1 MNMHSIRF
9 EGAPA
14 FQPTT
19 FEPTR
24 SDRRCSG
31 ANDDATC
38 LGHCDA
44 ATRFAEICA
53 AIGGTTMLHDLMPD
67 VVTVSFG
74 SRTKDIWARLKARGL
89 DFVGRGEWRGEPV
102 LGVSFSGDRRA
113 RRSADELGEALLGV
127 IREIGIDET
136 RVW

>member
-1 MNMHSIRF
+1 MNIQSIRF
-9 EGAPA
+9 EEAPP
-14 FQPTT
+14 FQPTR
-19 FEPTR
+19 FEPPR
-24 SDRRCSG
+24 SDRACDG
-31 ANDDATC
+31 ANDDRVCGT
-38 LGHCDA
+38 HSDA

-74 SRTKDIWARLKARGL
+74 SRTKDIWSRLRSRGL
-89 DFVGRGEWRGEPV
+89 DYVGRGEWRGEAV

-113 RRSADELGEALLGV
+113 RKADELGDTLLEV
-127 IREIGIDET
+127 IREIGIAET